1 MFVKKN
7 KDGRFFESLFGESPS
22 GCLFPWAGRFR
33 KHTIDKIEKKG
44 EKTMNFENFTIKAQQ
59 AVQHAVERA
68 ASGGSQ
74 AVGALHLLS
83 GVLAKGENVTQF
95 LLGKCGVNEE
105 HLMRV
110 VESGLAGLPRV
121 EGGDPYLDREANE
134 VLRKAQEAARKEGD
148 SFTGLEPLLL
158 ALLTVKSTASR
169 MLKDAG
175 LTEEA
180 LRKAIGELRG
190 GRKATSASS
199 EETYQSLARYA
210 RNLVDEARNGKLDPV
225 IGRDEEIRRVL
236 QILSRR
242 TKNNPILIGE
252 PGTGKTAIVEG
263 LAERIV
269 RGDVPEN
276 LKNKQ
281 LYSLD
286 MGALVAGAKYKGE
299 FEERLKSVINEV
311 TGAEGNVI
319 LFIDEIHTLVGAGKG
334 EGAMDAANILK
345 PALAR
350 GELRSIG
357 ATTLEEYQ
365 KYFEKDKALERRF
378 QTVTVDEPSPED
390 AVSILRGLKERYENH
405 HRVRIQDD
413 AIIAAVNLSHR
424 YISDRFLPDKAIDLM
439 DEAAAKLRMEHD
451 SQPEE
456 LDEITR
462 RIRQL
467 EIEREAIKREDDT
480 EKLAGIEQELS
491 ALGERERNFRAK
503 WEGERELLGRIQQ
516 NRQQAEQLK
525 FEADRAEREGD
536 YGKVAEIRY
545 GRLKALEDE
554 MAESEEQLKLRQGAE
569 AMVKEEVTA
578 DDIADVVSRWTGIPV
593 SRMLQSEREKLIRL
607 EAELH
612 RRVVGQDEAIGAVAD
627 AVRRSRAGLQDPK
640 RPIGSFIFLG
650 TTGVGKT
657 ELAKAL
663 AEYLFNDENM
673 LTRIDM
679 SEYQEKFSVSR
690 LVGAPPGYVGYDEGG
705 QLTEAVRRKPYSVV
719 LFDEVEKAHPDV
731 FNILLQVLD
740 DGRLTDNKGRVV
752 NFKNTI
758 IIMTSNLGSQ
768 YIQSK
773 LENAEVSEQ
782 LLDEV
787 KGNVMDML
795 KKTIRPE
802 FLNRIDDIIMFR
814 PLQRKEIEEI
824 VRLQVEDV
832 VRRLSGQG
840 VTLKVDASAVRL
852 VADAGFD
859 PEFGARPVKRAL
871 QRLLLNDLSRALLAG
886 TVDKSR
892 PIAVRAAGDVLEF
905 ANE

>member
-1 MFVKKN
+1 
-7 KDGRFFESLFGESPS
+7 
-22 GCLFPWAGRFR
+22 
-33 KHTIDKIEKKG
+33 
-44 EKTMNFENFTIKAQQ
+44 MNFDNFTIKAQQ
-59 AVQHAVERA
+59 ALQQAIDRA
-68 ASGGSQ
+68 QQNGQQ
-74 AVGALHLLS
+74 AITPVHLLA
-83 GVLAKGENVTQF
+83 GVLAVGENVTQF
-95 LLGKCGVNEE
+95 VFGKMGVNEHALQAAVNSE
-105 HLMRV
+105 LQRQ
-110 VESGLAGLPRV
+110 PRV
-121 EGGDPYLDREANE
+121 SGGGSPYLDQEAND
-134 VLRKAQEAARKEGD
+134 VVTRAQSIASKGGD
-148 SFTGLEPLLL
+148 SYVGLEPMLQ
-158 ALLTVKSTASR
+158 ALLEVKSTASQ
-169 MLKDAG
+169 MMKDAG
-175 LTEEA
+175 VTTDGLQ
-180 LRKAIGELRG
+180 RAIEELRSG
-190 GRKATSASS
+190 QKATSQSA
-199 EETYQSLARYA
+199 EDTYQALAKYA
-210 RNLVDEARNGKLDPV
+210 RNLVEEARNGKLDPV

-276 LKNKQ
+276 LKNKK

-311 TGAEGNVI
+311 TQANGDII

-378 QTVTVDEPSPED
+378 QTVMVDEPTPED
-390 AVSILRGLKERYENH
+390 AISILRGLKERYENH
-405 HRVRIQDD
+405 HKVRIQDD
-413 AIIAAVNLSHR
+413 ALIAAVQLSHR
-424 YISDRFLPDKAIDLM
+424 YITDRFLPDKAIDLM
-439 DEAAAKLRMEHD
+439 DEAAAKLRMERD

-462 RIRQL
+462 RLRQL
-467 EIEREAIKREDDT
+467 EIEREAIKRENDT
-480 EKLAGIEQELS
+480 AKLEQLNKEIAELS
-491 ALGERERNFRAK
+491 EKEKDLRAK
-503 WEGERELLGRIQQ
+503 WEGEKEVLSRIQQ
-516 NRQQAEQLK
+516 DKQQQEQLK
-525 FEADRAEREGD
+525 FEAERAEREGD
-536 YGKVAEIRY
+536 YGRVAEIRY
-545 GRLKALEDE
+545 GKLKQLDDDIRAQQ
-554 MAESEEQLKLRQGAE
+554 EQLKNRQGTE
-569 AMVKEEVTA
+569 AMVKEEVTP
-578 DDIADVVSRWTGIPV
+578 DDIADVVARWTGIPV
-593 SRMLQSEREKLIRL
+593 TRMLQSEREKLLHL

-612 RRVVGQDEAIGAVAD
+612 RRVVGQDEAIEAVAD

-663 AEYLFNDENM
+663 ADYLFNDENM
-673 LTRIDM
+673 MTRIDM

-690 LVGAPPGYVGYDEGG
+690 LVGAPPGYVGYEEGG

-719 LFDEVEKAHPDV
+719 LFDEIEKAHPDV

-740 DGRLTDNKGRVV
+740 DGRLTDNKGRTV

-758 IIMTSNLGSQ
+758 IIMTSNMGSQ
-768 YIQSK
+768 LIQQK
-773 LENAEVSEQ
+773 FEAIANKRADERARIIDETKGEVLE
-782 LLDEV
+782 
-787 KGNVMDML
+787 ML

-802 FLNRIDDIIMFR
+802 FLNRIDDIIMFE
-814 PLQRKEIEEI
+814 PLTQPQIEQI
-824 VRLQVEDV
+824 VRLQVAGITRLLKDQDV
-832 VRRLSGQG
+832 QLDVAD
-840 VTLKVDASAVRL
+840 DAIAL
-852 VADAGFD
+852 VAKAGFD

-871 QRLLLNDLSRALLAG
+871 QRLLLNDLSKALLAG
-886 TVDKSR
+886 TVDKTK
-892 PIAVRAAGDVLEF
+892 PIHVKADGDKLAF
-905 ANE
+905 SN